1 MTRKPLAIID
11 VETTGCN
18 PLLDRVIEIAV
29 IRTDGAGEFSSLVN
43 PERSLPPF
51 ITSLTG
57 ISAGDLAGAPLFEE
71 IASEI
76 AILLEGA
83 VFTAHNARFDYGFIH
98 SEFKRIGLPF
108 SAPILCTVRLS
119 RKLYPKQRQ
128 HNLESIIV
136 RHGIPVEQRHRALDD
151 ARAVEAYLA
160 LSREE
165 VGAATFMAAM
175 TKVLN
180 TPSLPV
186 TGSARQ
192 M

>member
-1 MTRKPLAIID
+1 MTHKPLAIID

-76 AILLEGA
+76 AVLLEGA
-83 VFTAHNARFDYGFIH
+83 VFTAHNARFDYGFVH
-98 SEFKRIGLPF
+98 NEFK
-108 SAPILCTVRLS
+108 
-119 RKLYPKQRQ
+119 RKLYPKQKQ

-180 TPSLPV
+180 NPSLPV
-186 TGSARQ
+186 TGVTTENGF
-192 M
+192 